1 MNLQEILS
9 LSHNAERNKIGI
21 SEERIKKIVPVAR
34 QYIAFWREYPDLF
47 VDFLQTGGKPDV
59 TPTFKFYFYQRIFLR
74 AAMRHRKV
82 FACFPRG
89 YSKSFLSVLVQ
100 MIRCILYPGAK
111 LYSAAGGKT
120 QSAGILSEKI
130 EEICTMIPAF
140 DREIDRSRGKTVIRN
155 DYCRYVFKNGS
166 YIDNMTAGEKSRGK
180 RRQGGI
186 FEECVSIDK
195 DILQKVLIPIAN
207 ISRRCMDGTKHSEE
221 PLNQSELYI
230 TTAGSKTDYAYSKL
244 IQLLVEMIINPQ
256 ESFVMG
262 GTYRIP
268 VLAGLYD
275 KNTIDSLKR
284 DETYNESTFGREYE
298 SIWSGISE
306 DAFFDGEVFN
316 RNRILQKPEYEASGR
331 SSAQAYYVISVD
343 VGRKGCQSAAI
354 IFKVTPQPQGPA
366 IKSIVNIYAW
376 EDEHFENQAIKIK
389 NLYYKYRAKRVV
401 IDGNGLGIGLIDY
414 MVKPQILPDG
424 DILPDF
430 GIFNDTEGYYKKY
443 KTQNCEDNAVYI
455 IKAQAPLNTE
465 AYSATQTA
473 LMSGKLKFLIDER
486 TAKNKLMNTAL
497 GKQMSP
503 EKRNEYL
510 IPYSLTSILRDEM
523 LNLREEHE
531 GVNIILKGVSKKY
544 KKDKFSALAYG
555 LYYIKQE
562 EESKKK
568 KHNRDFSK
576 WKFFN

>member
-1 MNLQEILS
+1 M
-9 LSHNAERNKIGI
+9 
-21 SEERIKKIVPVAR
+21 
-34 QYIAFWREYPDLF
+34 
-47 VDFLQTGGKPDV
+47 
-59 TPTFKFYFYQRIFLR
+59 
-74 AAMRHRKV
+74 
-82 FACFPRG
+82 
-89 YSKSFLSVLVQ
+89 
-100 MIRCILYPGAK
+100 
-111 LYSAAGGKT
+111 
-120 QSAGILSEKI
+120 
-130 EEICTMIPAF
+130 
-140 DREIDRSRGKTVIRN
+140 
-155 DYCRYVFKNGS
+155 
-166 YIDNMTAGEKSRGK
+166 
-180 RRQGGI
+180 GI

-275 KNTIDSLKR
+275 KNTIDALKR

-331 SSAQAYYVISVD
+331 SNAQAYYVISVD

>member
-1 MNLQEILS
+1 M
-9 LSHNAERNKIGI
+9 
-21 SEERIKKIVPVAR
+21 
-34 QYIAFWREYPDLF
+34 
-47 VDFLQTGGKPDV
+47 
-59 TPTFKFYFYQRIFLR
+59 
-74 AAMRHRKV
+74 
-82 FACFPRG
+82 
-89 YSKSFLSVLVQ
+89 
-100 MIRCILYPGAK
+100 
-111 LYSAAGGKT
+111 
-120 QSAGILSEKI
+120 
-130 EEICTMIPAF
+130 
-140 DREIDRSRGKTVIRN
+140 
-155 DYCRYVFKNGS
+155 
-166 YIDNMTAGEKSRGK
+166 
-180 RRQGGI
+180 GI

-331 SSAQAYYVISVD
+331 SNAQAYYVISVD

-401 IDGNGLGIGLIDY
+401 IDGNGL
-414 MVKPQILPDG
+414 ILS
-424 DILPDF
+424 
-430 GIFNDTEGYYKKY
+430 
-443 KTQNCEDNAVYI
+443 
-455 IKAQAPLNTE
+455 PL
-465 AYSATQTA
+465 Y
-473 LMSGKLKFLIDER
+473 
-486 TAKNKLMNTAL
+486 
-497 GKQMSP
+497 
-503 EKRNEYL
+503 
-510 IPYSLTSILRDEM
+510 
-523 LNLREEHE
+523 
-531 GVNIILKGVSKKY
+531 
-544 KKDKFSALAYG
+544 
-555 LYYIKQE
+555 
-562 EESKKK
+562 
-568 KHNRDFSK
+568 
-576 WKFFN
+576 

>member
-1 MNLQEILS
+1 M
-9 LSHNAERNKIGI
+9 
-21 SEERIKKIVPVAR
+21 
-34 QYIAFWREYPDLF
+34 
-47 VDFLQTGGKPDV
+47 
-59 TPTFKFYFYQRIFLR
+59 
-74 AAMRHRKV
+74 
-82 FACFPRG
+82 
-89 YSKSFLSVLVQ
+89 
-100 MIRCILYPGAK
+100 
-111 LYSAAGGKT
+111 
-120 QSAGILSEKI
+120 
-130 EEICTMIPAF
+130 
-140 DREIDRSRGKTVIRN
+140 
-155 DYCRYVFKNGS
+155 
-166 YIDNMTAGEKSRGK
+166 
-180 RRQGGI
+180 GI

-275 KNTIDSLKR
+275 KNTIDALKR

-331 SSAQAYYVISVD
+331 SNAQAYYVISVD

-430 GIFNDTEGYYKKY
+430 GIYNDIEGYYKKY